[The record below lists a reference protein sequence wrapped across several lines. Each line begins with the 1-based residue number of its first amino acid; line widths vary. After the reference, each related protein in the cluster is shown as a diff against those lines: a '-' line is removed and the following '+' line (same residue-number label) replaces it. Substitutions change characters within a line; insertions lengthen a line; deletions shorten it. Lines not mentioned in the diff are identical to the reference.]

1 MRLAGQFHMRRREF
15 IKLLGSV
22 ATTAWP
28 LTLGAQQTA
37 WPIVGFLHSG
47 LKAESTHVVEGFGKG
62 LAETGFV
69 EGRNVEIQYRFAEGQ
84 YDQLPTLAAEL
95 VARHVAVL
103 AATGGVQTALAA
115 KSASATIPIVFGNGS
130 DPVQFGLV
138 ESLNRPGG
146 HITGISYITATLE
159 AKRLGLL
166 SELVPATG
174 VYGVLVNSKNDNADN
189 QLKDIAQGALA
200 LGRAI
205 TIQKASSELEI
216 EAAFQAFAQQGIR
229 ALLVGSDPY
238 FAGQR
243 EKIIA
248 LAARYSLP
256 VISEWREFAQAGGLA
271 SYGTNLVDNY
281 RLVGVYVGRILKGE
295 KPADLPVVQAAKFE
309 FVINLNTAKT
319 LGLTLPPGPLSTAD
333 EVIE

>member
-1 MRLAGQFHMRRREF
+1 MRRREF
-15 IKLLGSV
+15 ITALGGA

-28 LTLGAQQTA
+28 LMLGAQQSAT
-37 WPIVGFLHSG
+37 PVIGFLHSG
-47 LKAESTHVVEGFGKG
+47 LKVQSAPVVGGFGKG
-62 LAETGFV
+62 LSETGFV
-69 EGRNVEIQYRFAEGQ
+69 EGRNIEIQYRFAEGH
-84 YDQLPTLAAEL
+84 YDRLPILAAEL
-95 VARHVAVL
+95 LSRHVAVL
-103 AATGGVQTALAA
+103 AASGGVQTALAA
-115 KSASATIPIVFGNGS
+115 KSASATIPVIFGNGS

-146 HITGISYITATLE
+146 NITGISFFTATLE

-166 SELVPATG
+166 SELVPSTG
-174 VYGVLVNSKNDNADN
+174 VFGILVNSRNDNADN

-200 LGRAI
+200 LSRPI
-205 TIQKASSELEI
+205 TILKASNEQEI
-216 EAAFQAFAQQGIR
+216 EAAFQAFAQQGIS

-238 FAGQR
+238 FASQR
-243 EKIIA
+243 EKIVA
-248 LAARYSLP
+248 LAARYNLP

-295 KPADLPVVQAAKFE
+295 KPADLPVVQATRFE
-309 FVINLNTAKT
+309 FVINLRTANT